1 MTLDIWQLAV
11 GTWQLAVALGIR
23 EGMKNDRTK
32 VVARR
37 WPGLTGAC
45 LLGMSLCALAGCNIV
60 GPAYYFI
67 HGPEKTPAAFTLDK
81 TRSTVVFVDD
91 QNSVLP
97 RRSLRM
103 EIASAA
109 TALIQTEKLVDDMID
124 SRGAI
129 VAATRDRDSEPM
141 SVVGVGRAVKAQVVI
156 YVAIDAFSLTSGGV
170 AYVPSARV
178 RVKVLDAEN
187 DVRLWPPETLPDGA
201 PLNINMH
208 EKAGNRPSSAS
219 QVAMAENELARET
232 GTAVAELFFEHEAKR
247 PNRK

>member
-1 MTLDIWQLAV
+1 MMKKRTAFFAGRLRTLAV
-11 GTWQLAVALGIR
+11 CTLSG
-23 EGMKNDRTK
+23 
-32 VVARR
+32 
-37 WPGLTGAC
+37 
-45 LLGMSLCALAGCNIV
+45 ALAGALASLSGCNIV

-103 EIASAA
+103 EIAAAA
-109 TALIQTEKLVDDMID
+109 TELIQTQKLVDDVID

-129 VAATRDRDSEPM
+129 VAATRDRESEPM
-141 SVVGVGRAVKAQVVI
+141 SVVAVGRAVKAQIVV

-170 AYVPSARV
+170 AYAPVARV

-187 DVRLWPPETLPDGA
+187 DVRLWPPENLPDGA
-201 PLNINMH
+201 PLNVNMH
-208 EKAGNRPSSAS
+208 EKPGTRPSSAS
-219 QVAMAENELARET
+219 QVAQAENELARET
-232 GTAVAELFFEHEAKR
+232 GTAVAELFFEHEARR

>member
-1 MTLDIWQLAV
+1 MLTSTLV
-11 GTWQLAVALGIR
+11 RVALA
-23 EGMKNDRTK
+23 TL
-32 VVARR
+32 V
-37 WPGLTGAC
+37 GLG
-45 LLGMSLCALAGCNIV
+45 LGSVAGCNIV

-103 EIASAA
+103 EIAAAA
-109 TALIQTEKLVDDMID
+109 TELIQTEKLVDDVID

-129 VAATRDRDSEPM
+129 VAATRDRESEPM
-141 SVVGVGRAVKAQVVI
+141 SVVAVGRAVKAQIVV

-170 AYVPSARV
+170 AYAPVARV

-187 DVRLWPPETLPDGA
+187 DVRLWPPENLPDGA
-201 PLNINMH
+201 PLNVNMH
-208 EKAGNRPSSAS
+208 EKPGTRPSSAS
-219 QVAMAENELARET
+219 QVAQAENELARET
-232 GTAVAELFFEHEAKR
+232 GTAVAELFFEHEARR

>member
-1 MTLDIWQLAV
+1 MRTQL
-11 GTWQLAVALGIR
+11 TTFSR
-23 EGMKNDRTK
+23 R
-32 VVARR
+32 ARS
-37 WPGLTGAC
+37 TMA
-45 LLGMSLCALAGCNIV
+45 ALAGLALLALSGCNII

-97 RRSLRM
+97 RRSLRL
-103 EIASAA
+103 EIGSAA
-109 TALIQTEKLVDDMID
+109 TQLIQTQKLVDDMID

-129 VAATRDRDSEPM
+129 IAATRDRDSEPM

-156 YVAIDAFSLTSGGV
+156 YVAIDAFSLTGGGV
-170 AYVPSARV
+170 AYMPAARV

-187 DVRLWPPETLPDGA
+187 DVRVWPPENLPDGA
-201 PLNINMH
+201 PLNVTMH
-208 EKAGNRPSSAS
+208 EKARNAPASAS
-219 QVAMAENELARET
+219 QVAVAENELASEV
-232 GTAVAELFFEHEAKR
+232 GVAVAELFFEHEAKR

>member
-1 MTLDIWQLAV
+1 MTTPVTKRRSKVRSVLALLV
-11 GTWQLAVALGIR
+11 GIALL
-23 EGMKNDRTK
+23 
-32 VVARR
+32 
-37 WPGLTGAC
+37 P
-45 LLGMSLCALAGCNIV
+45 SSGCNII

-97 RRSLRM
+97 RRSLRL
-103 EIASAA
+103 EIGSAA
-109 TALIQTEKLVDDMID
+109 TQLIQTEKLVDDMID

-141 SVVGVGRAVKAQVVI
+141 SVVGVGRAVKAQIVI
-156 YVAIDAFSLTSGGV
+156 YVAVDAFSLTGGGV
-170 AYVPSARV
+170 AYSPAARV

-187 DVRLWPPETLPDGA
+187 DVRIWPPANLPDGA
-201 PLNINMH
+201 PLNVNMH
-208 EKAGNRPSSAS
+208 EKARNAPTSSA
-219 QVAMAENELARET
+219 QVAVAENELANEV
-232 GTAVAELFFEHEAKR
+232 GVAVAELFFEHEAKR